1 MVVDIVCGALLLIFG
16 LFGVFKGFA
25 RQIFKFASFFAA
37 VIGAFLLVKP
47 AFDFCYA
54 LGFGKSW
61 YEAMAGAFNTDGWLG
76 ALGKKITDYAASCGK
91 TSGQFWAGIAMNV
104 CLFVALAILLGL
116 AFKILKKIVFPIAD
130 MPVIKVFDRILG
142 LILGLFW
149 ACLIIVCV
157 ILLLDQ
163 AIAPNVKAVNDW
175 LVKTKADS
183 PIVGKYL
190 WDYIDK
196 IGYTIYDIVKFIC
209 GKIKLA

>member
-76 ALGKKITDYAASCGK
+76 ALGQKITDYAASCGK
-91 TSGQFWAGIAMNV
+91 TSGQFWAGIVMNV
-104 CLFVALAILLGL
+104 CLFVAL
-116 AFKILKKIVFPIAD
+116 LKKIVFPIAD

>member
-47 AFDFCYA
+47 TFDFCYA

-61 YEAMAGAFNTDGWLG
+61 YDAMAGAFNTDGWLG

-91 TSGQFWAGIAMNV
+91 TSGQFWAGIVMNA

-116 AFKILKKIVFPIAD
+116 AFNILKKIVFPIAD
-130 MPVIKVFDRILG
+130 MPVIKVFDRIRFGSRFVLG
-142 LILGLFW
+142 VPYYRMRYTSSRSGDRSERKGGKRLAVKDEGGFAGSRQIPVGL
-149 ACLIIVCV
+149 
-157 ILLLDQ
+157 
-163 AIAPNVKAVNDW
+163 
-175 LVKTKADS
+175 
-183 PIVGKYL
+183 YR
-190 WDYIDK
+190 
-196 IGYTIYDIVKFIC
+196 
-209 GKIKLA
+209 

>member
-1 MVVDIVCGALLLIFG
+1 MVIDIVCGALLLIFG

-25 RQIFKFASFFAA
+25 RQIFRFASFFAA
-37 VIGAFLLVKP
+37 IIGAFLLVKP

-61 YEAMAGAFNTDGWLG
+61 FDAMAAAFNTDGWLG
-76 ALGKKITDYAASCGK
+76 ALGTKISDYAASYGK
-91 TSGQFWAGIAMNV
+91 TSGQLWAGIVMNA
-104 CLFVALAILLGL
+104 CLFVVLAILLGL
-116 AFKILKKIVFPIAD
+116 AFKLLKKIVFPIAD
-130 MPVIKVFDRILG
+130 MPVIRVFDRILG
-142 LILGLFW
+142 LLLGLFW

-163 AIAPNVKAVNDW
+163 AIAPNVKAVSDW
-175 LVKTKADS
+175 LATTKANS

>member
-37 VIGAFLLVKP
+37 VIGALLLVKP
-47 AFDFCYA
+47 AFDFSYA
-54 LGFGKSW
+54 LGCGKSW

-76 ALGKKITDYAASCGK
+76 PLGKKITDYAASCGK
-91 TSGQFWAGIAMNV
+91 TSGQFWAGIVMNV